1 MGRNEILSI
10 VLCNLNRH
18 DERLE
23 EIRIELLMGRLQ
35 RRNGLHTVAVNPI
48 LELPYVGNISNGLPL
63 NRHVAPRENVMIP
76 TSSSCPS
83 NNGIE
88 SYLLKV
94 SYIVLS
100 FFPWVSEFCYNF
112 YF

>member
-10 VLCNLNRH
+10 VFCNLNRTN
-18 DERLE
+18 ERLAE
-23 EIRIELLMGRLQ
+23 VITELLVEKQ
-35 RRNGLHTVAVNPI
+35 QKRNRLHTVAMNPI

>member
-10 VLCNLNRH
+10 VFCNLNRTN
-18 DERLE
+18 ERLAE
-23 EIRIELLMGRLQ
+23 VITELLVEKQ
-35 RRNGLHTVAVNPI
+35 QKRNRLHTVAMNPI

-76 TSSSCPS
+76 TSSSWPS

-88 SYLLKV
+88 TLIFSYL
-94 SYIVLS
+94 
-100 FFPWVSEFCYNF
+100 FFLGFQISDIIFIFNLVKF
-112 YF
+112 